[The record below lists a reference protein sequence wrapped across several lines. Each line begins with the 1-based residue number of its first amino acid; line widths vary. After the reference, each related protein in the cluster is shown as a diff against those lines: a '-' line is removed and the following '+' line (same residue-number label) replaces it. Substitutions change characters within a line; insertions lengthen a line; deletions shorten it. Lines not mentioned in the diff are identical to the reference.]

1 MPLYEETKAMKRVFR
16 ASRWLTTSS
25 MALLAAV
32 AASIPN
38 VDASAQGAAAQYPD
52 KPVRVIVPHAPGSSP
67 DIVTRIVAQ
76 HLGERFG
83 QSFVVENR
91 AGAGG
96 TIGLAQ
102 AARAA
107 PDGYTLAIG
116 HIGTLTINPSVYTKL
131 PYDPAKDFTPIILQ
145 VKTPLLLVAAENA
158 PYTSVAEVIAAAKAS
173 PGALTVSSSGNG
185 TASHMAAEYF
195 NTLAGVDIK
204 HIPYKSAPDALTGVA
219 GGSVSITFGGQPA
232 AWPLVQG
239 HRLRALALT
248 SGSRVAEFPQTPVI
262 AESVKGYEV
271 FDWNGF
277 IAPAGTPPQ
286 IVAKLHDAIAQILA
300 EPDVIKQLRAQGLMP
315 ESNTSAQFG
324 EFIKSERAKW
334 SRVAKEVNIRLD

>member
-1 MPLYEETKAMKRVFR
+1 MKRVFR
-16 ASRWLTTSS
+16 ATRLL
-25 MALLAAV
+25 MATGTVLLAAAV
-32 AASIPN
+32 SCIAHSNAF
-38 VDASAQGAAAQYPD
+38 AQDAAAHYPD
-52 KPVRVIVPHAPGSSP
+52 KPVRVIVPHAAGSSP

-83 QSFVVENR
+83 QSFIVENR

-96 TIGLAQ
+96 TIGLSQ

-116 HIGTLTINPSVYTKL
+116 HVGTLTINPSVYAKL
-131 PYDPAKDFTPIILQ
+131 PYDPVKDFTPIILQ
-145 VKTPLLLVAAENA
+145 VKTPLLLVASEHS
-158 PYTSVAEVIAAAKAS
+158 PYKTVADVIAAAKAS
-173 PGALTVSSSGNG
+173 PGVLTVSSSGNG

-195 NTLAGVDIK
+195 NSLAGVDIK

-248 SGSRVAEFPQTPVI
+248 SGSRVEEFPDTPVI
-262 AESVKGYEV
+262 AETVKGYEV

-277 IAPAGTPPQ
+277 IAPAGTAPA
-286 IVAKLHDAIAQILA
+286 IVAQLHDAIAQILA

-315 ESNTSAQFG
+315 EPNTSAQFG
-324 EFIKSERAKW
+324 QFIQSERAKW